1 MLKVKIFH
9 DGDIVFLEK
18 SVAWFINK
26 HGIRVINVTH
36 SSIYSPYSGIEYS
49 AMIFYEVGSSA
60 DETDI

>member
-9 DGDIVFLEK
+9 NSDKATLEK
-18 SVAWFINK
+18 FINFFINK
-26 HGIRVINVTH
+26 HGIHVINVTH

-49 AMIFYEVGSSA
+49 AMIFYEVGSGA